1 MTLYSKVLTKF
12 VKTPGLKVRVSFE
25 LPPDADV
32 SEATLAEARTAL
44 RELGL
49 AEDLG

>member
-12 VKTPGLKVRVSFE
+12 VKTPGLKIRISLE

-32 SEATLAEARTAL
+32 SEATLNEARTAL

-49 AEDLG
+49 DENLG